1 MNKNQIQSH
10 SPLVLCCQQKFT
22 VHHSVVRKDNCNWN
36 EIEVISFLPLFW
48 YCFYYNQGNSL
59 RLKKKKKKLI
69 KKNKKNEHKRF
80 NINQLLSVSSAF
92 FFFLSFVFFTV
103 RWIIQEILHPQN
115 YSVITHYLAA
125 RFIMLCCLFIFIFLK
140 FPLECWVSPVLSS
153 ANDN

>member
-59 RLKKKKKKLI
+59 RLKKKKNLLKKTRKMNI
-69 KKNKKNEHKRF
+69 KDSISINCCRF
-80 NINQLLSVSSAF
+80 RQLF